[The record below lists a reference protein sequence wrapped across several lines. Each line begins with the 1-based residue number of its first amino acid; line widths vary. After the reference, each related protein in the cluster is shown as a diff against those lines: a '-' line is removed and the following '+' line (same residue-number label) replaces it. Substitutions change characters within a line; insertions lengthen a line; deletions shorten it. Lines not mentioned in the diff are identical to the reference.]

1 MTTASGTHGHLHR
14 PNISMFSRKGKP
26 KKSLRSEEQPLSL
39 PQLDTTDDDNDED
52 DGLLSSSMQQS
63 APLSP
68 QSSTSYQGDVDLEIG
83 RNRSYTDEEDDDDD
97 DIYYTSFLHDDKDP
111 YVYSDDD
118 VGSLSDAY
126 FFPQSDR
133 PPRSGGLP
141 QLYHNVP
148 APYSYNQCVQASS
161 PNSNPS
167 TPPNRNND
175 ENNDTENEALV
186 YSEDD
191 SLSMSAQNKLK
202 IFGSYGSLTFSQDSP
217 TIATNSDRASLST
230 LSLSGTTILEH
241 SPSTPQY
248 TILGVPHQGQYRPKP
263 LRNQYRRTMHQHKR
277 MLKQKEQQFAREQ
290 AVRKI
295 RGKPQVSGECHD
307 GIYAVLF
314 IFQLILVLL
323 CAIWHGHGLT
333 QPTLFSSGVSSQNW
347 NVTATSHPSILQAL
361 KNEMSHNTTTITT
374 FDHSNLTSMAPTP
387 LQVVASFSI
396 DYQNVITVFCVS
408 GIYACVLSYL
418 SFGFMLIIA
427 RSLIQITLIS
437 SVLLALLWGLCGMAL
452 LDPYEVITIMGCSAF
467 LLASGYTVYNWNSI
481 PFAATNLNTALCA
494 MRCTADI
501 ILLGMGTL
509 VVAFLWCL
517 IWSVA
522 LIGLV
527 NAGNSDECL
536 EDDKCDLH
544 MVTRNIP
551 SYILLLISFFW
562 TNMVI
567 KNIVRVTV
575 ASAIGTWWF
584 TPGEIRPCCSNAVG
598 RPLAQSFTT
607 SLGSICMGS
616 LVLYP
621 AQALA
626 VFFKIACWL
635 LSADDYEETV
645 ATRPRSNSNNSHA
658 NGVAGSGGGTAT
670 TILSPAE
677 QASFERHET
686 ETDVLNRL
694 SRNLRCCNRWSYT
707 YIGMY
712 GYSFAEGG
720 EKAVQ
725 LFETREWM
733 DVVRDNLIQNVLL
746 MASLVIGGSTGTFA
760 VLLEEVDGYTFT
772 TLHKPII
779 TAFVTGSILGFVLS
793 NILLLGLVGSAVDAT
808 LVCFAAGP
816 FEFDKNHPR
825 LSREMRD
832 VWSQQVWEP
841 SGGDG

>member
-1 MTTASGTHGHLHR
+1 LQALEEEMSLNTTTTTTAST
-14 PNISMFSRKGKP
+14 S
-26 KKSLRSEEQPLSL
+26 
-39 PQLDTTDDDNDED
+39 
-52 DGLLSSSMQQS
+52 
-63 APLSP
+63 
-68 QSSTSYQGDVDLEIG
+68 SSTS
-83 RNRSYTDEEDDDDD
+83 T
-97 DIYYTSFLHDDKDP
+97 
-111 YVYSDDD
+111 
-118 VGSLSDAY
+118 
-126 FFPQSDR
+126 
-133 PPRSGGLP
+133 
-141 QLYHNVP
+141 
-148 APYSYNQCVQASS
+148 
-161 PNSNPS
+161 
-167 TPPNRNND
+167 
-175 ENNDTENEALV
+175 
-186 YSEDD
+186 
-191 SLSMSAQNKLK
+191 
-202 IFGSYGSLTFSQDSP
+202 TFS
-217 TIATNSDRASLST
+217 
-230 LSLSGTTILEH
+230 
-241 SPSTPQY
+241 
-248 TILGVPHQGQYRPKP
+248 
-263 LRNQYRRTMHQHKR
+263 
-277 MLKQKEQQFAREQ
+277 
-290 AVRKI
+290 
-295 RGKPQVSGECHD
+295 
-307 GIYAVLF
+307 
-314 IFQLILVLL
+314 
-323 CAIWHGHGLT
+323 
-333 QPTLFSSGVSSQNW
+333 
-347 NVTATSHPSILQAL
+347 
-361 KNEMSHNTTTITT
+361 
-374 FDHSNLTSMAPTP
+374 HSNLTLSLDETP
-387 LQVVASFSI
+387 LQVAASFAI

-427 RSLIQITLIS
+427 RSLIQITLIF
-437 SVLLALLWGLCGMAL
+437 SVLLALLWGLCGMTL
-452 LDPYEVITIMGCSAF
+452 LDPYKVITIMGFSAF
-467 LLASGYTVYNWNSI
+467 LLALGYTVYNWNSI

-522 LIGLV
+522 VIGLI
-527 NAGNSDECL
+527 NSGNSDECL
-536 EDDKCDLH
+536 QGGMCDPH
-544 MVTRNIP
+544 MVNRNIP
-551 SYILLLISFFW
+551 SYILLLISFCW

-584 TPGEIRPCCSNAVG
+584 TPGEIRPCCSSAVG

-616 LVLYP
+616 LVIFP
-621 AQALA
+621 ASALA
-626 VFFKIACWL
+626 VLFHIACWL
-635 LSADDYEETV
+635 VGADDYEEAV
-645 ATRPRSNSNNSHA
+645 VTRPTNNNSHA
-658 NGVAGSGGGTAT
+658 NGVAGIGGGGGTAT

-677 QASFERHET
+677 QACFERHKKEM
-686 ETDVLNRL
+686 DVL
-694 SRNLRCCNRWSYT
+694 SRISRSLRCCNRWSYT

-720 EKAVQ
+720 EKAIQ

-760 VLLEEVDGYTFT
+760 VLVEEVDGYTFT

>member
-1 MTTASGTHGHLHR
+1 MDMEIALSGCG
-14 PNISMFSRKGKP
+14 
-26 KKSLRSEEQPLSL
+26 
-39 PQLDTTDDDNDED
+39 
-52 DGLLSSSMQQS
+52 
-63 APLSP
+63 
-68 QSSTSYQGDVDLEIG
+68 
-83 RNRSYTDEEDDDDD
+83 SYTDDDDD
-97 DIYYTSFLHDDKDP
+97 DDDGMDDKSFLHDDKDP

-141 QLYHNVP
+141 LLYYNVP
-148 APYSYNQCVQASS
+148 APYSYN
-161 PNSNPS
+161 PS
-167 TPPNRNND
+167 TPPNHNND
-175 ENNDTENEALV
+175 ENNDVENEAMV

-191 SLSMSAQNKLK
+191 SLSLSAQNKKK
-202 IFGSYGSLTFSQDSP
+202 IFGSYGSLTFSQDS
-217 TIATNSDRASLST
+217 TTNALNNDRSSLST
-230 LSLSGTTILEH
+230 HRSLSFNSLSGSTILEH
-241 SPSTPQY
+241 QD
-248 TILGVPHQGQYRPKP
+248 TILGAPHQGQYRSKHM
-263 LRNQYRRTMHQHKR
+263 RISYRRAMHQHKR

-290 AVRKI
+290 AVRKV
-295 RGKPQVSGECHD
+295 RGKPQVSGVCHD
-307 GIYAVLF
+307 GVYAVFF
-314 IFQLILVLL
+314 ILQLVFVLL
-323 CAIWHGHGLT
+323 CAIRHGHALT
-333 QPTLFSSGVSSQNW
+333 QQTLLNPGVSSQYW
-347 NVTATSHPSILQAL
+347 KVATISQTNILQAF
-361 KNEMSHNTTTITT
+361 KEEMSLNTTTITT
-374 FDHSNLTSMAPTP
+374 FNHSNMP
-387 LQVVASFSI
+387 LRAATTLQAAAFFSI
-396 DYQNVITVFCVS
+396 DYRNLITVCCVS

-467 LLASGYTVYNWNSI
+467 LLALGYTVHSWNSI

-501 ILLGMGTL
+501 LLLGMGSL

-527 NAGNSDECL
+527 NSGNSDECL
-536 EDDKCDLH
+536 EDDNCNLH
-544 MVTRNIP
+544 MVNRNIP
-551 SYILLLISFFW
+551 SVILLLISFCW

-584 TPGEIRPCCSNAVG
+584 TPGKIRPCCSSAVG

-616 LVLYP
+616 LVVLP
-621 AQALA
+621 AQVLA
-626 VFFKIACWL
+626 VLLNVACWL
-635 LSADDYEETV
+635 VGADDYEEAV
-645 ATRPRSNSNNSHA
+645 VTRPTYSHV
-658 NGVAGSGGGTAT
+658 NGVASTGGGTAT

-677 QASFERHET
+677 QAIFERHEK
-686 ETDVLNRL
+686 ETDVLKRI

-712 GYSFAEGG
+712 GYNFAEGG
-720 EKAVQ
+720 GKAVQ

-733 DVVRDNLIQNVLL
+733 DVVRDNLIQNVLF